1 MSGTEAQKFEA
12 FHQTLSILHHRCLV
26 APNCMLSGIQLAFAL
41 LLLRDG
47 VEHATDL
54 RRLPKPQMLLES
66 GKIGSSG
73 GDSNSPARYSACD
86 SDYEFN
92 AWKSP
97 KWGMGLKG
105 RFRRGYRQFARTKLR
120 KDTQAGAQM
129 TYPALVLNMKAA

>member
-105 RFRRGYRQFARTKLR
+105 RFRRTAEVSLRPVAVTHRQSN
-120 KDTQAGAQM
+120 DGH
-129 TYPALVLNMKAA
+129 